1 MRSSDEQLVRL
12 LRLER
17 LRTFRSWLLC
27 LGVLALATALMTTRN
42 TVGNPK
48 TWSSAF
54 NALSASGELIQ
65 YGVWLA
71 GFGCVLLILGIGVA
85 VVVARRER
93 D

>member
-1 MRSSDEQLVRL
+1 MRSSSEQLTRL

-17 LRTFRSWLLC
+17 LRTFRNWLLC
-27 LGVLALATALMTTRN
+27 LGCLALATSLMTTRN

-48 TWSSAF
+48 TWASAF
-54 NALSASGELIQ
+54 NALSASGALVQ

-71 GFGCVLLILGIGVA
+71 GAGCALLILGMVVA
-85 VVVARRER
+85 VVVGRQGH